1 MTIRMA
7 SEALYREY
15 DTIPTGLK
23 LDHAIGIGGIPTRKV
38 VEIYGPYS
46 VGKTTLGLMLI
57 ASAQKEDRP
66 CLWADIEFAWDD
78 KYAVALGVDLTK
90 VGLIQEQVGEDALD
104 DILDFAAKEKGALIV
119 IDAVGALHPR
129 QEAEK
134 TSDSKSIGTQAKMVA
149 VFCRRIVPL
158 LALQNSCLVVLNHSF
173 KDVMSGAHK
182 TSGGEKL
189 AYHKSLSISLKQKF
203 GVAVTRASDG
213 AKVGIVIEAE
223 IMKNKMAGTVGSKV
237 ELMMIPGQGFS
248 KEFDKLQDMLD
259 SGEVVKKGNTYF
271 RGETKMGIGAK
282 KAREFLKANP

>member
-1 MTIRMA
+1 MVIRMA
-7 SEALYREY
+7 SEALYTEY
-15 DTIPTGLK
+15 DVIPTGLK
-23 LDHAIGIGGIPTRKV
+23 LDGAIGVGGIPTRKI
-38 VEIYGPYS
+38 VEVYGPYS
-46 VGKTTLGLMLI
+46 VGKTTLALQLI
-57 ASAQKEDRP
+57 AAAQLEGRK

-78 KYAVALGVDLTK
+78 KYASALGVNLTT
-90 VGLIQEQVGEDALD
+90 VGLIQEQVAEDALD
-104 DILDFAAKEKGALIV
+104 DILDFAAKQKNALIV

-134 TSDSKSIGTQAKMVA
+134 ASDSKSIGTQAKMVA
-149 VFCRRIVPL
+149 VFCRRMVPL
-158 LALQNSCLVVLNHSF
+158 LALNNHCLLVLNHSF

-223 IMKNKMAGTVGSKV
+223 IMKNKLAATVGSKV

-248 KEFDKLQDMLD
+248 KEFDKLQDLMK
-259 SGEVVKKGNTYF
+259 SGEVSLRGKTYF

-282 KAREFLKANP
+282 KAREYLKANP